1 MGAKHK
7 KQLSAEFAHNM
18 TFEMENPMVDPP
30 AETSISQMIAMNE
43 SEMSEDE
50 LTDLTY
56 AFQAADMNGEGQL
69 NIEEFHTMLDVMGCE
84 ISYEECQAVI
94 KDVRRDPGALARAVP
109 ALASALAALS
119 SAQLSSAQLSSAQL
133 SADTTLLYGFSQRR
147 NSRRGWRPRM
157 KIM

>member
-1 MGAKHK
+1 MGAKPK

-30 AETSISQMIAMNE
+30 RPAGTSISQMIAMNE

-69 NIEEFHTMLDVMGCE
+69 NVEEFHTMLDVMGCE

-94 KDVRRDPGALARAVP
+94 KDVRRDPGALARPPSRA
-109 ALASALAALS
+109 AASARRS
-119 SAQLSSAQLSSAQL
+119 QLSSAQL
-133 SADTTLLYGFSQRR
+133 SADTMLLYGFSQRR
-147 NSRRGWRPRM
+147 SSRRGWRPRTN
-157 KIM
+157 IM